1 MNILS
6 TESRYDMKIKAMII
20 EGLDSGLE
28 CLHDDLNYWSDR
40 VIEVGNHEVEI
51 AKTDIALVER
61 LKAQFLETLNVSQL
75 DAGFNVTESR
85 IIFHKMFKAIDDYI
99 ADLND

>member
-1 MNILS
+1 MYILS
-6 TESRYDMKIKAMII
+6 TERRYDMKIKAMII
-20 EGLDSGLE
+20 EGLDYGLE

-61 LKAQFLETLNVSQL
+61 LKAQFLETLNVSEL
-75 DAGFNVTESR
+75 DTGFNVTESR

-99 ADLND
+99 ADLNY